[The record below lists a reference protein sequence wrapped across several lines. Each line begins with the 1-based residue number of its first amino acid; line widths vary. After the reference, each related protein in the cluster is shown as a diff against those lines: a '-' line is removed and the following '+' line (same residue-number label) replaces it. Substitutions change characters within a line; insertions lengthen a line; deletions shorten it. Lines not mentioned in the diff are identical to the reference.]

1 MFEFTILKTS
11 KKSRARLGVI
21 KTPHGEVETPT
32 FIPVA
37 TRASARLMDSQEMA
51 ESGAQMLICNTF
63 HLHLA
68 PGEKLVHKAG
78 GIHGF
83 MQWDKPLMT
92 DSGGFQVYSLG
103 FGTDH
108 KMGKILKDAPKESLD
123 KWATPSNVKIGED
136 GVEFNSP
143 IDGTR
148 TFLGPRESIR
158 IQEKLGADI
167 MFAFDECPSPLASV
181 EYLHKSLE
189 KTHRWAQVCLDTKK
203 SAKQALYGIVQGGAH
218 KDLRIESAQKIG
230 ALPFDGFG
238 IGGEFGYDK
247 KSMGKMLGITHD
259 ALPQDKPRHVLGVG
273 HPEDFAVIAKAGG
286 DTFDCIAPTHYARR
300 GVLFTS
306 KGRLDLRSPRM
317 VKLIDRPIDKS
328 CKCPTCSTYSLGY
341 VAHLIRANE
350 LTGMML
356 ATMHNVHYFNAL
368 AAQMR
373 KRIKNGEL

>member
-1 MFEFTILKTS
+1 
-11 KKSRARLGVI
+11 V
-21 KTPHGEVETPT
+21 
-32 FIPVA
+32 
-37 TRASARLMDSQEMA
+37 Q
-51 ESGAQMLICNTF
+51 
-63 HLHLA
+63 
-68 PGEKLVHKAG
+68 KAG

-92 DSGGFQVYSLG
+92 DSGGFQVFSLG
-103 FGTDH
+103 FGKDH
-108 KMGKILKDAPKESLD
+108 GVGKILKEKPQEEIG

-148 TFLGPRESIR
+148 LFLGPRESIR

-167 MFAFDECPSPLASV
+167 MFAFDECPSPLASL

-189 KTHRWAQVCLDTKK
+189 KTHRWAQVCLDVKK
-203 SAKQALYGIVQGGAH
+203 NPEQALYGIVQGGAH
-218 KDLRIESAQKIG
+218 KELRIESAQKIG

-247 KSMGKMLGITHD
+247 KSMAKML
-259 ALPQDKPRHVLGVG
+259 ALTTDELPEDKPRHVLGVG
-273 HPEDFAVIAKAGG
+273 HPEDFEIVAKGGG

-306 KGRLDLRSPRM
+306 KGRLDLRSPKM
-317 VKLIDRPIDKS
+317 VKHIDRPIDKT

-356 ATMHNVHYFNAL
+356 ATTHNVYFFNAL
-368 AAQMR
+368 AAKIR
-373 KRIKNGEL
+373 KKIKSGEL